1 MKQQRT
7 GNIMRHYFAAIA
19 MAGTSLLSGPAYPA
33 PEDWE
38 NDPTIVYNDVKHES
52 CTKSVNG
59 QPQTVTFTVE
69 LIAAKDSWDKASAA
83 QKGAFKATAL
93 KALDDDWRPRVKEFT
108 AEEVTDRINDYR
120 LAARNS
126 LTYVGEEI
134 KRQTGIETMV
144 GIDVEPVFVPG
155 CKL

>member
-1 MKQQRT
+1 MKR
-7 GNIMRHYFAAIA
+7 YFAAIA
-19 MAGTSLLSGPAYPA
+19 MAGTTLLSGPAQAA
-33 PEDWE
+33 PEDWV
-38 NDPTIVYNDVKHES
+38 NDPTIVYNDVKHQS
-52 CTKSVNG
+52 CTKAVDG
-59 QPQTVTFTVE
+59 KTQTVMFTVE
-69 LIAAKDSWDKASAA
+69 LIADKDSWNKASAA
-83 QKGAFKATAL
+83 NKAAFKSVAL

-144 GIDVEPVFVPG
+144 GIDIEPVFVPG